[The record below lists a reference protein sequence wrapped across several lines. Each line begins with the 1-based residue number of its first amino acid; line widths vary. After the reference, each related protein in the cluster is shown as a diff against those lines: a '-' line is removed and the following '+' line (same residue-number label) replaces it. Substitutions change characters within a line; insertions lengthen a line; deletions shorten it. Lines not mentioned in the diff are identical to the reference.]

1 MIMVTKFQ
9 ETALTGPK
17 NSKPRQEMSRLL
29 TAAVI
34 SNQFRQMLLANPGK
48 ALTNGYGGESFNLPR
63 EQQKRVASIRAN
75 NLSDFASQLN
85 TIDPSWAGSAL
96 SGD

>member
-1 MIMVTKFQ
+1 MVTKFQ

-17 NSKPRQEMSRLL
+17 TSKPRQEVSQLL

-48 ALTNGYGGESFNLPR
+48 AITSGYGGESFSLPR
-63 EQQKRVASIRAN
+63 EQQKRVSSIRAN
-75 NLSDFASQLN
+75 SLSDFATQLN
-85 TIDPSWAGSAL
+85 AIDSSWAGTSL
-96 SGD
+96 TGD

>member
-1 MIMVTKFQ
+1 MVTKFQ

-17 NSKPRQEMSRLL
+17 TSKPRQEVSRLL

-48 ALTNGYGGESFNLPR
+48 AITSGYGGESFNLPR
-63 EQQKRVASIRAN
+63 EQQKRVSSIRAN
-75 NLSDFASQLN
+75 SLSDFASQLN
-85 TIDPSWAGSAL
+85 AIDPSWVNTSLAG
-96 SGD
+96 D

>member
-1 MIMVTKFQ
+1 MVTKFQ

-17 NSKPRQEMSRLL
+17 SSKPRQEVSRLL

-34 SNQFRQMLLANPGK
+34 SSQFRQMLLANPAK
-48 ALTNGYGGESFNLPR
+48 AISSGYGGESFHLPR
-63 EQQKRVASIRAN
+63 EQQKRLSSIRAN
-75 NLSDFASQLN
+75 SLSDFAAQLN
-85 TIDPSWAGSAL
+85 AIDPSWAGTSL